1 MYAAT
6 ALVSGNDAHPALVD
20 RAVHQALERLA
31 AQGAPRASA
40 LLLFLTPDFA
50 REAAAAVL
58 TASRVA
64 DCLQVAGGTAA
75 GLFTEEAWI
84 LDRPAAAVL
93 ALADPF
99 GLEAAHGASP
109 DAPGLAYGSPDHLPG
124 PGAWLGGVYNNT
136 QAPLPLW
143 QGGRLLAPGP
153 LALHLRGGRGDY
165 AVAHGLRFLGEGG
178 TVTQCQGH
186 DLTQMDGQPAL
197 DALLRRLPPDLRQ
210 RSPLPL
216 HQLTA
221 VLADSA
227 PATALARQEAELVP
241 LLTANGD
248 RSLTLAAP
256 LRPGRQLAWA
266 IRQPLAAEQE
276 LRDQLAALAQ
286 KVAAPDFALVF
297 SCIGRGPYFYGGEDR
312 DWLALKAQFPG
323 LPLLGVYGSGQL
335 LPRPKGRTLVH
346 NTVLTALFSHPS
358 ETVPRV

>member
-20 RAVHQALERLA
+20 QAVNQALARLA

-50 REAAAAVL
+50 RAGAAAVL
-58 TASRVA
+58 TASRAA
-64 DCLQVAGGTAA
+64 DCLQVAGGIGA
-75 GLFTEEAWI
+75 GLFTEEGWV
-84 LDRPAAAVL
+84 LDRPAVAVL
-93 ALADPF
+93 ALAAPF
-99 GLEAAHGASP
+99 GLETAHGP
-109 DAPGLAYGSPDHLPG
+109 GDGFPGLAYGSPDHLPG
-124 PGAWLGGVYNNT
+124 PGSWLGGVYSNT

-153 LALHLRGGRGDY
+153 LHLRLKGSRGHY
-165 AVAHGLRFLGEGG
+165 AAAHGLRFLGEGA
-178 TVTQCQGH
+178 TVTRCQGH
-186 DLTQMDGQPAL
+186 DLTQVDGQPAL

-221 VLADSA
+221 VLADSP
-227 PATALARQEAELVP
+227 PAAALARQEAELVP

-276 LRDQLAALAQ
+276 LRDRLAALAQ
-286 KVAAPDFALVF
+286 EVTAPDFALVF

-312 DWLALKAQFPG
+312 DWLALRAQFPD

-335 LPRPKGRTLVH
+335 LPCPEGRTLVH

-358 ETVPRV
+358 ETAPRV